1 MTMPVFMGIE
11 SSCDETACGVVSAD
25 GEALANIVAS
35 QVEEHK
41 RFGGVVPEIA
51 SRAHAEAMI
60 PIIEEALTASGMK
73 AEDIGAVAVTAGPG
87 LIGPLLVGISAAQA
101 FAAAWNIPI
110 IPVNHLHAHLIGV
123 AEESKAPMPF
133 TGLVASGG
141 HTALYRWVES
151 ASGPELLGT
160 TVDDAAGEAFD
171 KVAKLLGL
179 EYPGGPAIEEA
190 ARSGNDKAVKLP
202 RPGAKM
208 EGLKMSFSGLKT
220 AVLYHL
226 QELKREPTKKDVAD
240 TAASFQ
246 RVVAEALAEKSKR
259 ALEETGD
266 REFVVGGGVAA
277 NSTVRKAIERV
288 CEKMGV
294 HAVLPGRGLA
304 GDNGV
309 MVAHMGRFL
318 YNKGEA
324 ISARVA
330 GIAPFTKGKEKEYLG
345 RRWMTHD

>member
-1 MTMPVFMGIE
+1 MTTPVFMGIE

-25 GEALANIVAS
+25 GEALANVVAS

-41 RFGGVVPEIA
+41 RFGGVVPEMA

-60 PIIEEALTASGMK
+60 PIIEEALTVSGMK
-73 AEDIGAVAVTAGPG
+73 ADDIGAVAVTAGPG

-101 FAAAWNIPI
+101 FAAAMNIPI
-110 IPVNHLHAHLIGV
+110 MPVNHLHAHLIGV
-123 AEESKAPMPF
+123 AAENKVPFPF

-141 HTALYRWVES
+141 HTALYRWTGN

-190 ARSGNDKAVKLP
+190 ARAGSDKAVKLP

-208 EGLKMSFSGLKT
+208 EGLKLSFSGLKT

-226 QELKREPTKKDVAD
+226 QGLKREPTKKDVAD

-266 REFVVGGGVAA
+266 KEFVVGGGVAA
-277 NSTVRKAIERV
+277 NSTVRTAIAGV
-288 CEKMGV
+288 CGKMGV
-294 HAVLPGRGLA
+294 HAALPGKCLA

-318 YNKGEA
+318 YNRGEA
-324 ISARVA
+324 VSARAA
-330 GIAPFTKGKEKEYLG
+330 GIEPFTKGKEKEYLG
-345 RRWMTHD
+345 RRWMTLD